1 MKWFS
6 EEWMGTVGLSFGSP
20 TSGQGFDVASTVA
33 QIQAASSAIENPWNS
48 QLTTLQA
55 QDTVFTSLG
64 TDLSTLTS
72 SIQALSDFEGV
83 FAEKEGSSSD
93 DNTVG
98 LTTAATT
105 ATAGSHTILVN
116 LLATTSSSVSDTIAN
131 ASDTLSGSVVISVD
145 GKSQTISADGDT
157 LSALATA
164 INSSGAGVT
173 ASVLTDSNGS
183 RLSLVSST
191 SGAAGQLDL
200 SASSLSDSGK
210 SLGFTTQAGA
220 DGSITVDGATLD
232 VSSNT
237 VTNAIPGV
245 TLQLLAKSAGST
257 PVQIEITNDNKDIET
272 AVNNFVQ
279 SYNAV
284 ANDLS
289 AQTGN
294 DANGNPE
301 PLAGSTLL
309 SQLQTALSGALF
321 GGQASGSINS
331 LEQLGIEVESGTSGT
346 LTFNSDTLDSAL
358 NSNFA
363 DVTGFFQNAGSFGQN
378 FASTLNNLGTQAP
391 DGAIFLAQQENSSE
405 ESALKSDI
413 TNENA
418 LLATQKTQ
426 LTTELNQ
433 ANQILQSIPSQLD
446 EVNSIFDSITGFNP
460 NQQE

>member
-1 MKWFS
+1 
-6 EEWMGTVGLSFGSP
+6 
-20 TSGQGFDVASTVA
+20 
-33 QIQAASSAIENPWNS
+33 
-48 QLTTLQA
+48 
-55 QDTVFTSLG
+55 
-64 TDLSTLTS
+64 
-72 SIQALSDFEGV
+72 
-83 FAEKEGSSSD
+83 
-93 DNTVG
+93 
-98 LTTAATT
+98 
-105 ATAGSHTILVN
+105 
-116 LLATTSSSVSDTIAN
+116 
-131 ASDTLSGSVVISVD
+131 
-145 GKSQTISADGDT
+145 
-157 LSALATA
+157 
-164 INSSGAGVT
+164 
-173 ASVLTDSNGS
+173 
-183 RLSLVSST
+183 
-191 SGAAGQLDL
+191 
-200 SASSLSDSGK
+200 
-210 SLGFTTQAGA
+210 
-220 DGSITVDGATLD
+220 
-232 VSSNT
+232 

-245 TLQLLAKSAGST
+245 TLQLLAKSTGST

-279 SYNAV
+279 AYNAV

-301 PLAGSTLL
+301 PLAGTTLL

-321 GGQASGSINS
+321 GGKASGSINS

-363 DVTGFFQNAGSFGQN
+363 DVTGFFQSTGSFGQN

-391 DGAIFLAQQENSSE
+391 DGAIFLAQQQNSSE
-405 ESALKSDI
+405 EAALNTDI

-460 NQQE
+460 NQQS

>member
-1 MKWFS
+1 
-6 EEWMGTVGLSFGSP
+6 MGTVGLSFGSP

-48 QLTTLQA
+48 QLTALQA
-55 QDTVFTSLG
+55 QDTAFTSLG

-72 SIQALSDFEGV
+72 SIQALTDFEGV
-83 FAEKEGSSSD
+83 LSEKEGSSSD
-93 DNTVG
+93 TNTVA

-105 ATAGSHTILVN
+105 ATAGSHTILVGQ
-116 LLATTSSSVSDTIAN
+116 LATTSSAISGTIAN
-131 ASDTLSGSVVISVD
+131 ANDTLSGSVVISVN
-145 GKSQTISADGDT
+145 GKSQPPISADGDT
-157 LSALATA
+157 LSQLAAA
-164 INSSGAGVT
+164 INSAGIGVT
-173 ASVLTDSNGS
+173 ASVLTDTNGS

-191 SGAAGQLDL
+191 SGAPGQLDL
-200 SASSLSDSGK
+200 SASSLSDSGN
-210 SLGFTTQAGA
+210 SLGFTTQAGT

-245 TLQLLAKSAGST
+245 TLQLLAQSTGTT
-257 PVQIEITNDNKDIET
+257 PVQIEITNDNTDVEA

-279 SYNAV
+279 AYNKV

-294 DANGNPE
+294 DASGNPE
-301 PLAGSTLL
+301 PLAGTTLL
-309 SQLQTALSGALF
+309 SQLQTSLSGALF

-346 LTFNSDTLDSAL
+346 LTLNSDTLANAL

-391 DGAIFLAQQENSSE
+391 DGAIFLAQQQNSSE
-405 ESALKSDI
+405 ETDLKADI

-460 NQQE
+460 NQQ

>member
-1 MKWFS
+1 
-6 EEWMGTVGLSFGSP
+6 MGTVGLSFGSP

-72 SIQALSDFEGV
+72 SIQALTDFEGV
-83 FAEKEGSSSD
+83 FSEKEGSSSD
-93 DNTVG
+93 PNTVA
-98 LTTAATT
+98 LTSAATT
-105 ATAGSHTILVN
+105 ATAGSHTILVDQ
-116 LLATTSSSVSDTIAN
+116 LATTSSSVSGTIAN
-131 ASDTLSGSVVISVD
+131 ANDTLSGSVVISVD
-145 GKSQTISADGDT
+145 GKSQSVSADGDT
-157 LSALATA
+157 LSELAAA
-164 INSSGAGVT
+164 INSAGAGVT
-173 ASVLTDSNGS
+173 ASVLTDTNGS

-200 SASSLSDSGK
+200 SASSLSDSGN
-210 SLGFTTQAGA
+210 SLGFTTQAGT

-237 VTNAIPGV
+237 VTDAIPGV
-245 TLQLLAKSAGST
+245 TLQLLAKSTGTA
-257 PVQIEITNDNKDIET
+257 PVQIEITNDNTDAET

-279 SYNAV
+279 AYNKV
-284 ANDLS
+284 ANDLT

-294 DANGNPE
+294 DASGNPE
-301 PLAGSTLL
+301 PLSGTTLL
-309 SQLQTALSGALF
+309 SQLQTSLSGALF
-321 GGQASGSINS
+321 SGKGSGSINS
-331 LEQLGIEVESGTSGT
+331 LDQLGIEVESGTSGT
-346 LTFNSDTLDSAL
+346 LTLNSDTLENAL

-363 DVTGFFQNAGSFGQN
+363 DVTGFFQNTGSFGQN

-391 DGAIFLAQQENSSE
+391 AGAIFLAQQQNSSE
-405 ESALKSDI
+405 EAALNTDI
-413 TNENA
+413 SNENA

>member
-1 MKWFS
+1 
-6 EEWMGTVGLSFGSP
+6 MGTVGLSFGSP

-72 SIQALSDFEGV
+72 SIQALTDFEGV
-83 FAEKEGSSSD
+83 FSEKEGSSSNT
-93 DNTVG
+93 NTVA
-98 LTTAATT
+98 LTSAATT
-105 ATAGSHTILVN
+105 ATAGSHTILVGQ
-116 LLATTSSSVSDTIAN
+116 LATTSSSVSGTIAN
-131 ASDTLSGSVVISVD
+131 ANDTLSGSVVISVD
-145 GKSQTISADGDT
+145 GKSQPPISADGDT
-157 LSALATA
+157 LSQLAAA
-164 INSSGAGVT
+164 INSAGVGVA
-173 ASVLTDSNGS
+173 ASVLTDTNGS

-200 SASSLSDSGK
+200 SASSLSDSGN
-210 SLGFTTQAGA
+210 SLGFTTQAGT

-237 VTNAIPGV
+237 VTDAIPGV
-245 TLQLLAKSAGST
+245 TLQLLAKSTGTA
-257 PVQIEITNDNKDIET
+257 PVQIEITNDNTDAET

-279 SYNAV
+279 AYNKV
-284 ANDLS
+284 ANDLT
-289 AQTGN
+289 AQAGN
-294 DANGNPE
+294 DASGNPA
-301 PLAGSTLL
+301 PLSGTTLL

-321 GGQASGSINS
+321 SGKGSGSINS
-331 LEQLGIEVESGTSGT
+331 LDQLGIEVESGTSGT
-346 LTFNSDTLDSAL
+346 LTLNSDTLDNAL

-391 DGAIFLAQQENSSE
+391 DGAIFLAQQQNSSE

>member
-93 DNTVG
+93 DNTVA

-210 SLGFTTQAGA
+210 SLGFATQAGA

-363 DVTGFFQNAGSFGQN
+363 DVTGFFQNAGSFGEN

>member
-1 MKWFS
+1 
-6 EEWMGTVGLSFGSP
+6 MGTVGLSFGSP

-48 QLTTLQA
+48 QLTALQA

-64 TDLSTLTS
+64 TDLSALTS
-72 SIQALSDFEGV
+72 SIQALTDFEGV
-83 FAEKEGSSSD
+83 FSEKEGSSSD
-93 DNTVG
+93 PNTVA
-98 LTTAATT
+98 LTSAATT
-105 ATAGSHTILVN
+105 ATAGSHTILVGQ
-116 LLATTSSSVSDTIAN
+116 LATTSSSVSDTIAN
-131 ASDTLSGSVVISVD
+131 ASDTLSGSVVISVN
-145 GKSQTISADGDT
+145 GKSQPPISADGDT
-157 LSALATA
+157 LSQLAAA
-164 INSSGAGVT
+164 INSAGVGVT
-173 ASVLTDSNGS
+173 ASVLTDTNGS

-200 SASSLSDSGK
+200 SASSLSDSGN

-237 VTNAIPGV
+237 VTDAIPGV
-245 TLQLLAKSAGST
+245 TLQLLAKSTGTA
-257 PVQIEITNDNKDIET
+257 PVQIEITNDNTDAET

-279 SYNAV
+279 AYNKV

-289 AQTGN
+289 AQAGN
-294 DANGNPE
+294 DTSGNPA
-301 PLAGSTLL
+301 PLSGTTLL
-309 SQLQTALSGALF
+309 SQLQTSLSGALF
-321 GGQASGSINS
+321 SGKGSGSINS
-331 LEQLGIEVESGTSGT
+331 LDQLGIEVESGTSGT
-346 LTFNSDTLDSAL
+346 LTLNSDTLENAL
-358 NSNFA
+358 NNNFA
-363 DVTGFFQNAGSFGQN
+363 DVTGFFQNTGSFGQN

-391 DGAIFLAQQENSSE
+391 AGAIFLAQQQNSSE
-405 ESALKSDI
+405 ESALNSDI

-433 ANQILQSIPSQLD
+433 ANQILQSIPSQLN

-460 NQQE
+460 DQQE

>member
-1 MKWFS
+1 
-6 EEWMGTVGLSFGSP
+6 MGTVGLSFGSP

-72 SIQALSDFEGV
+72 SIQALTDFEGV
-83 FAEKEGSSSD
+83 FSEKEGSSSD
-93 DNTVG
+93 PNTVA
-98 LTTAATT
+98 LTSAATT
-105 ATAGSHTILVN
+105 ATAGSHTILVGQ
-116 LLATTSSSVSDTIAN
+116 LATTSSSVSGTIAN
-131 ASDTLSGSVVISVD
+131 ANDTLSGSVVISVD
-145 GKSQTISADGDT
+145 GKSQSVSADGDT
-157 LSALATA
+157 LSELAAA
-164 INSSGAGVT
+164 INSAGAGVT
-173 ASVLTDSNGS
+173 ASVLTDTNGS

-200 SASSLSDSGK
+200 SASSLSDSGN
-210 SLGFTTQAGA
+210 SLGFTTQAGT

-237 VTNAIPGV
+237 VTDAIPGV
-245 TLQLLAKSAGST
+245 TLQLLAKSTGTA
-257 PVQIEITNDNKDIET
+257 PVQIEITNDNTDAET

-279 SYNAV
+279 AYNKV
-284 ANDLS
+284 ANDLT

-294 DANGNPE
+294 DASGNPE
-301 PLAGSTLL
+301 PLSGTTLL
-309 SQLQTALSGALF
+309 SQLQTSLSGALF
-321 GGQASGSINS
+321 SGKGSGSINS
-331 LEQLGIEVESGTSGT
+331 LDQLGIEVESGTSGT
-346 LTFNSDTLDSAL
+346 LTLNSDTLENAL

-363 DVTGFFQNAGSFGQN
+363 DVTGFFQNTGSFGQN

-391 DGAIFLAQQENSSE
+391 AGAIFLAQQQNSSE
-405 ESALKSDI
+405 EAALNTDI
-413 TNENA
+413 SNENA

>member
-1 MKWFS
+1 
-6 EEWMGTVGLSFGSP
+6 MGTVGLSFGSP
-20 TSGQGFDVASTVA
+20 TSGQGFDVATTVA

-48 QLTTLQA
+48 QLTALQA

-72 SIQALSDFEGV
+72 SIQALTDFEGV
-83 FAEKEGSSSD
+83 FSEKEGSSSD
-93 DNTVG
+93 SNTVA
-98 LTTAATT
+98 LTSAATT
-105 ATAGSHTILVN
+105 ATAGSHTILVGQ
-116 LLATTSSSVSDTIAN
+116 LATTSSSVSGTIAN
-131 ASDTLSGSVVISVD
+131 ANDTLSGSVVISVD
-145 GKSQTISADGDT
+145 GKSQPPISADGDT
-157 LSALATA
+157 LSQLAAA
-164 INSSGAGVT
+164 INSAGVGVT
-173 ASVLTDSNGS
+173 ASVLTDTSGS

-200 SASSLSDSGK
+200 SASSLSDSGN
-210 SLGFTTQAGA
+210 SLGFTTQAGT

-237 VTNAIPGV
+237 VTDAIPGV
-245 TLQLLAKSAGST
+245 TLQLLAKSTGTT
-257 PVQIEITNDNKDIET
+257 PVQIEITNDNTDVET

-279 SYNAV
+279 AYNKV
-284 ANDLS
+284 ANDLT

-294 DANGNPE
+294 DASGNPE
-301 PLAGSTLL
+301 PLSGTTLL
-309 SQLQTALSGALF
+309 SQLQTSLSGALF
-321 GGQASGSINS
+321 SGKGSGSINS
-331 LEQLGIEVESGTSGT
+331 LDQLGIEVASGTSGT
-346 LTFNSDTLDSAL
+346 LTLNSDTLDNAL

-363 DVTGFFQNAGSFGQN
+363 DVTGFFQNTGSFGQN
-378 FASTLNNLGTQAP
+378 FANTLNNLGTQAP
-391 DGAIFLAQQENSSE
+391 AGAIFLAQQQNSSE
-405 ESALKSDI
+405 EAALNSDI

-460 NQQE
+460 NQQQ

>member
-1 MKWFS
+1 
-6 EEWMGTVGLSFGSP
+6 MGTVGLSFGSP
-20 TSGQGFDVASTVA
+20 TSGQGFDVATTVA

-48 QLTTLQA
+48 QLTALQA

-72 SIQALSDFEGV
+72 SIQALTDFEGV
-83 FAEKEGSSSD
+83 FSEKEGSSSD
-93 DNTVG
+93 SNTVA
-98 LTTAATT
+98 LTSAATT
-105 ATAGSHTILVN
+105 ATAGSHTILVGQ
-116 LLATTSSSVSDTIAN
+116 LATTSSSVSGTIAN
-131 ASDTLSGSVVISVD
+131 ANDTLSGSVVISVD
-145 GKSQTISADGDT
+145 GKSQPPISADGDT
-157 LSALATA
+157 LSQLAAA
-164 INSSGAGVT
+164 INSAGVGVT
-173 ASVLTDSNGS
+173 ASVLTDTSGS

-200 SASSLSDSGK
+200 SASSLSDSGN
-210 SLGFTTQAGA
+210 SLGFTTQAGT

-237 VTNAIPGV
+237 VTDAIPGV
-245 TLQLLAKSAGST
+245 TLQLLAKSTGTT
-257 PVQIEITNDNKDIET
+257 PVQIEITNDNTDVET

-279 SYNAV
+279 AYNKV
-284 ANDLS
+284 ANDLT

-294 DANGNPE
+294 DASGNPE
-301 PLAGSTLL
+301 PLSGTTLL
-309 SQLQTALSGALF
+309 SQLQTSLSGALF
-321 GGQASGSINS
+321 SGKGSGSINS
-331 LEQLGIEVESGTSGT
+331 LDQLGIEVASGTSGT
-346 LTFNSDTLDSAL
+346 LTLNSDTLDNAL

-363 DVTGFFQNAGSFGQN
+363 DVTGFFQNTGSFGQN

-391 DGAIFLAQQENSSE
+391 AGAIFLAQQQNSSE
-405 ESALKSDI
+405 EAALNSDI

-426 LTTELNQ
+426 LTAELNQ

-460 NQQE
+460 NQQQ

>member
-1 MKWFS
+1 
-6 EEWMGTVGLSFGSP
+6 MGTVGLSFGSP

-48 QLTTLQA
+48 QLTRLQA

-72 SIQALSDFEGV
+72 SIQALTDFEGV
-83 FAEKEGSSSD
+83 FAEKQGQSSD
-93 DNTVG
+93 DSTVA
-98 LTTAATT
+98 LTSAATT
-105 ATAGSHTILVN
+105 AIAGSHTILVN
-116 LLATTSSSVSDTIAN
+116 SLATTSSSVSDTIAN
-131 ASDTLSGSVVISVD
+131 ANDTLSGSVVVSVN

-183 RLSLVSST
+183 RLSLVSSS

-200 SASSLSDSGK
+200 SASSLSDGGK
-210 SLGFTTQAGA
+210 SLGFTTQTGT

-245 TLQLLAKSAGST
+245 TLQLLAKSTGA
-257 PVQIEITNDNKDIET
+257 PVQIEITNDNKDVET

-279 SYNAV
+279 AYNAV
-284 ANDLS
+284 ANDLTTQ
-289 AQTGN
+289 AGN
-294 DANGNPE
+294 DSSGNPE
-301 PLAGSTLL
+301 PLAGTTLL
-309 SQLQTALSGALF
+309 SQLQTELSGALF
-321 GGQASGSINS
+321 GGKASGPINS

-346 LTFNSDTLDSAL
+346 LTLNSDTLDSAL

-363 DVTGFFQNAGSFGQN
+363 DVTGFFQNTGSFGQN

-391 DGAIFLAQQENSSE
+391 DGAIFLAQQQNSSQE
-405 ESALKSDI
+405 KALNADI

-418 LLATQKTQ
+418 LLATQKAQ
-426 LTTELNQ
+426 LTAELNQ
-433 ANQILQSIPSQLD
+433 ANQILQSIPSQLN
-446 EVNSIFDSITGFNP
+446 EVNSIFDSLTGFNP
-460 NQQE
+460 NQQA

>member
-1 MKWFS
+1 
-6 EEWMGTVGLSFGSP
+6 MGTVGLSFGSP

-48 QLTTLQA
+48 QLTALHA

-72 SIQALSDFEGV
+72 SIQALTDFEGV
-83 FAEKEGSSSD
+83 LSEKEGQSSD
-93 DNTVG
+93 DSTVA
-98 LTTAATT
+98 LTSAATT
-105 ATAGSHTILVN
+105 ATAGSHTVLVTQ
-116 LLATTSSSVSDTIAN
+116 LATTSSSVSGAVAN
-131 ASDTLSGSVVISVD
+131 ASDTLSGSVVISVN
-145 GKSQTISADGDT
+145 GKSQSISASGDT
-157 LSALATA
+157 LSSLADA
-164 INSSGAGVT
+164 INSAGIGVT
-173 ASVLTDSNGS
+173 ASVLTDTSGS

-200 SASSLSDSGK
+200 SSSSLSDGGT
-210 SLGFTTQAGA
+210 SLGFTTQAGQ
-220 DGSITVDGATLD
+220 DGKITVDGASLD
-232 VSSNT
+232 VGSNT

-245 TLQLLAKSAGST
+245 TLQLLATSVGTT
-257 PVQIEITNDNKDIET
+257 PVQIEVTNDNKDIEA

-279 SYNAV
+279 AYNAV
-284 ANDLS
+284 ANDLT
-289 AQTGN
+289 AQSGN
-294 DANGNPE
+294 DASGNPE
-301 PLAGSTLL
+301 PLAGTTLL
-309 SQLQTALSGALF
+309 SQLQSSLSGALF
-321 GGQASGSINS
+321 GGKASGSINS

-358 NSNFA
+358 NSNFS
-363 DVTGFFQNAGSFGQN
+363 DVTGFFQNTGSFGQN

-391 DGAIFLAQQENSSE
+391 AGAIFLAQQQNTSQEA
-405 ESALKSDI
+405 ALNSDI
-413 TNENA
+413 SNENA

-460 NQQE
+460 NQQA

>member
-1 MKWFS
+1 
-6 EEWMGTVGLSFGSP
+6 MGTVGLSFGSP

-48 QLTTLQA
+48 QLTALQA
-55 QDTVFTSLG
+55 QDTAFTSLG
-64 TDLSTLTS
+64 TALSTLTS
-72 SIQALSDFEGV
+72 SVQALTDFEGV
-83 FAEKEGSSSD
+83 FSEKEGSSSD
-93 DNTVG
+93 PNTVA
-98 LTTAATT
+98 LTSAATT

-116 LLATTSSSVSDTIAN
+116 QLATTSSSVSDTIAN
-131 ASDTLSGSVVISVD
+131 ANDTLSGSVVISVD
-145 GKSQTISADGDT
+145 GKSQSISANGDT
-157 LSALATA
+157 LSDLAAA
-164 INSSGAGVT
+164 INSAGAGVT
-173 ASVLTDSNGS
+173 ASVLTDANGS
-183 RLSLVSST
+183 RLSLVSSS
-191 SGAAGQLDL
+191 SGAGGQLDL
-200 SASSLSDSGK
+200 STSSLSDSGN
-210 SLGFTTQAGA
+210 SLGFTTQTGA

-245 TLQLLAKSAGST
+245 TLQLLAQSSGTT
-257 PVQIEITNDNKDIET
+257 PVQIEITNDNTDVET

-279 SYNAV
+279 AYNAV

-294 DANGNPE
+294 DASGNPE
-301 PLAGSTLL
+301 PLSGTTLL

-346 LTFNSDTLDSAL
+346 LTLNSDTLANAL

-363 DVTGFFQNAGSFGQN
+363 DVTGFFQNTGSLGQN
-378 FASTLNNLGTQAP
+378 FASTLNTLGTQAP
-391 DGAIFLAQQENSSE
+391 DGAIFLAQQQNSSE
-405 ESALKSDI
+405 ESALNSDI

-460 NQQE
+460 NQQV